1 MCLRSYV
8 AYVSAC
14 VLVNYM
20 TEHTHINQTKHQQNT
35 RPPPRPHP
43 ARKADPP
50 PSSRPRHSRPVFP
63 RPFHTA
69 RRRSGR
75 ASSSGVSDIREPIE
89 SAVKKV
95 AKADDP
101 LSVWERYKGAI
112 PMHNKSVISPSFLRL
127 VRFLSLSLSPSLSC
141 LNSGLYFFFFLC
153 WCLFFSCV
161 CFGS

>member
-8 AYVSAC
+8 ACVRTC

-20 TEHTHINQTKHQQNT
+20 TENTHINQTKHQQT
-35 RPPPRPHP
+35 TP
-43 ARKADPP
+43 PP

-141 LNSGLYFFFFLC
+141 LNSGLYFFFPL
-153 WCLFFSCV
+153 LMSSFFSCV